1 MENKKRT
8 AFETKVMTVLSIVT
22 VLVFVLYILGFILLN
37 NYITFSRISKND
49 VEVLRIV
56 KKEAPDTYTVFVRFV
71 SEGQEVQ
78 ANFNIKEGEITVVQ

>member
-37 NYITFSRISKND
+37 NYIGYMNKEKDDI
-49 VEVLRIV
+49 EVVRIV
-56 KKEAPDTYTVFVRFV
+56 KRSTPDTWTVFVKFIYKG
-71 SEGQEVQ
+71 EEVQ
-78 ANFNIKEGEITVVQ
+78 ANFNIKEGEITVIQ

>member
-37 NYITFSRISKND
+37 NYIGFMNMDKDDI
-49 VEVLRIV
+49 EVVRIV
-56 KKEAPDTYTVFVRFV
+56 KRSAPNTYTVFVKFM

-78 ANFNIKEGEITVVQ
+78 ANFNIKEGEITVIQ